1 MLRVVVIA
9 FALAVCSGPVMAE
22 KATSQ
27 QAKKG
32 HSFEEC
38 QARVLVE
45 ICGWELMADISRTP
59 PVRLQRALWPSAC
72 EVRFR
77 TILLRSL
84 KIG

>member
-9 FALAVCSGPVMAE
+9 FALAVCSGPVTAE

-38 QARVLVE
+38 QAR
-45 ICGWELMADISRTP
+45 
-59 PVRLQRALWPSAC
+59 AC
-72 EVRFR
+72 
-77 TILLRSL
+77 
-84 KIG
+84 

>member
-22 KATSQ
+22 KATSP

-38 QARVLVE
+38 QAR
-45 ICGWELMADISRTP
+45 
-59 PVRLQRALWPSAC
+59 AC
-72 EVRFR
+72 
-77 TILLRSL
+77 
-84 KIG
+84 

>member
-38 QARVLVE
+38 QARARAS
-45 ICGWELMADISRTP
+45 GNMWMGTNGRHFSNPTSPTAKGFMAQCIRGD
-59 PVRLQRALWPSAC
+59 V
-72 EVRFR
+72 
-77 TILLRSL
+77 
-84 KIG
+84 